1 MEKVPGKGMK
11 TGQDGDELW
20 QIINIRLTHYGGGD
34 GGGGG
39 NGKGSGD
46 GDGNRWDGNGYGG
59 P

>member
-1 MEKVPGKGMK
+1 VPGKGMK